1 MDPGGTGPID
11 AAVRLLDGTS
21 LSALVVGFLLSLLVG
36 VLIARRTSTSPIL
49 ASLTVFSVVVVAV
62 AMLQMGRA
70 GGGILDRNPFEHLS
84 LGALGRCDTTVGDA
98 SALTSNE
105 ARLNLFL
112 YVPFGVLAT
121 VTFGRPWR
129 VLAIAVGLILAL
141 EALQSI
147 LDVGVCSSL
156 DIVTNIVGVALAIAA
171 TVAIRRIVGRRRS
184 RPLLDESR

>member
-36 VLIARRTSTSPIL
+36 VLIAGRTSTSPIL